1 MQLARLGAGN
11 FGHWLASCRFAFC
24 SSFTQLFTD
33 WSTERPVVAAT
44 SSLQLR
50 ATSKF
55 GTPSAT
61 ATTNCE
67 FKTIIEKE
75 IGISRLLR
83 IAAKASGRRC
93 SRPQRSLPQ
102 NRPGRDG
109 NVVQAAAAD
118 GRDGKADP
126 ARLLK
131 RNRAHAALAPS

>member
-1 MQLARLGAGN
+1 
-11 FGHWLASCRFAFC
+11 
-24 SSFTQLFTD
+24 
-33 WSTERPVVAAT
+33 
-44 SSLQLR
+44 SLQLR

-93 SRPQRSLPQ
+93 SKPQRSLPQ

-109 NVVQAAAAD
+109 NVLQAAAA
-118 GRDGKADP
+118 GRRDGKPPCAP
-126 ARLLK
+126 SQ
-131 RNRAHAALAPS
+131 RNRAQAALAPSWRLASNRNQV

>member
-1 MQLARLGAGN
+1 
-11 FGHWLASCRFAFC
+11 
-24 SSFTQLFTD
+24 
-33 WSTERPVVAAT
+33 
-44 SSLQLR
+44 SLQLR

-83 IAAKASGRRC
+83 IAAKASGQRC
-93 SRPQRSLPQ
+93 SKPQRSLPQ

-109 NVVQAAAAD
+109 NVLQAAAA
-118 GRDGKADP
+118 GRQGRQGTPRAP
-126 ARLLK
+126 APAGTALRPHWRLPGGWP
-131 RNRAHAALAPS
+131 RTGTRYGARSRR